1 MFLRIPSQNQTT
13 LSRGIRLIHIFDRVV
28 QGRVIGWTMKL
39 PIRMLGF
46 GLPKSMIRM
55 LGCGSPKLCSDLR
68 KAFNSKPGNESD
80 TAMFKS
86 KLQLSSAENSCAA
99 RRDKHKRSQAFPASP
114 SAITG
119 FLPRHV
125 TVRGRGPDVLPG
137 TKAQIAVEYA
147 EAGGKASGAGR
158 SVAAKRGIHPAQPA
172 KFHKQVQDHNMDS
185 KRRWCGRKGLL
196 ELRPEV
202 AELIC
207 DALVDN
213 DKQS

>member
-1 MFLRIPSQNQTT
+1 MIDWTVKSSIRI
-13 LSRGIRLIHIFDRVV
+13 
-28 QGRVIGWTMKL
+28 
-39 PIRMLGF
+39 
-46 GLPKSMIRM
+46 
-55 LGCGSPKLCSDLR
+55 LGCGSPKLRSALR
-68 KAFNSKPGNESD
+68 KAFKSKPHNEAD
-80 TAMFKS
+80 TDIIKS
-86 KLQLSSAENSCAA
+86 KRWLSPAENACSA
-99 RRDKHKRSQAFPASP
+99 RRGKRKRSQAFSVSP

-119 FLPRHV
+119 SLPSHA
-125 TVRGRGPDVLPG
+125 TFGGRGPDVSPG

-147 EAGGKASGAGR
+147 EAGGKASRAGR

-185 KRRWCGRKGLL
+185 KRRRCGCKGLL

-213 DKQS
+213 DK